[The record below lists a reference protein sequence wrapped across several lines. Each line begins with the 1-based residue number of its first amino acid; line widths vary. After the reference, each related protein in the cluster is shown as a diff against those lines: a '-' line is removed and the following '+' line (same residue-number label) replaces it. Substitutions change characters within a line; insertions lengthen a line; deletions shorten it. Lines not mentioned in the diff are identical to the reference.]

1 MIGKQ
6 KEDFINSK
14 LSIYKNA
21 KDNALQADKKRVKH
35 YEDHEDSKDALRSA
49 KKKKNKSPSKL

>member
-6 KEDFINSK
+6 KEELINSK
-14 LSIYKNA
+14 LSMYKNA

-35 YEDHEDSKDALRSA
+35 YEEHEDSKDALRSI
-49 KKKKNKSPSKL
+49 KRKKNKSPSKL